1 MKRIVRTAFL
11 WVLSGAMAWAQAPA
25 AQAPKPGVLYLS
37 CGRLIYDAT
46 KPPMA
51 PADVIITNGRIS
63 AVGAHLAVPPGAEQ
77 LDLSRYT
84 VLPGFID
91 AHIHLWTGRFMEP
104 VSPGLGALRASKAMQ
119 YALDSGVV
127 AVRVVGSADFTDVA
141 LEQAVDEGTIPGPHI
156 LPAGHALSIP
166 AGHADHFT
174 LPFDIPLDEYYTPL
188 NGFINSP
195 ADAEKAVHLQIKYGA
210 KVIKVLASGGV
221 GSPLDS
227 PTAEQL
233 SPEELRVIV
242 EQAHMDHLKV
252 AAHDENLTTIMAALH
267 AGVDSIEHGSELD
280 QTAVDY
286 MKAHHVFLVPTVY
299 IVDDITTNG
308 EKEHLPDYM
317 LRKARELAQKHFA
330 SYKLAL
336 QNGVTMAAGSDQIYQ
351 PGRGTVLDEMIT
363 EVKYGMSPQQALVSA
378 TINGAALL
386 GMDEL
391 GTVAVGKEGDLVAV
405 EGDPLTNIQAVK
417 NTRAVVFEGKV
428 VRK

>member
-1 MKRIVRTAFL
+1 MKLLAQTTLL
-11 WVLSGAMAWAQAPA
+11 WLLSITTAWAQATA
-25 AQAPKPGVLYLS
+25 AQAPKPKVLYLT

-46 KPPMA
+46 QPPMA
-51 PADVIITNGRIS
+51 PADVIITNGKIT
-63 AVGAHLAVPPGAEQ
+63 AVGAHLAVPAGAEQ
-77 LDLSRYT
+77 LDLSHDT

-91 AHIHLWTGRFMEP
+91 AHIHLWTGPFMQP
-104 VSPGLGALRASKAMQ
+104 VSPGLGALRASKAME
-119 YALDSGVV
+119 YALNSGVV
-127 AVRVVGSADFTDVA
+127 AVRVLGSADFTDVA

-227 PTAEQL
+227 PAAEQL

-242 EQAHMDHLKV
+242 EQAHMDHIKV
-252 AAHDENLTTIMAALH
+252 AAHDENLATIKAALQ

-280 QTAVDY
+280 QDAVEY
-286 MKAHHVFLVPTVY
+286 MKTHHIFLVPTVY
-299 IVDDITTNG
+299 IVDNILTNG

-330 SYKLAL
+330 SFKLAT
-336 QNGVTMAAGSDQIYQ
+336 QNGVTMAAGSDQGYE
-351 PGRGTVLDEMIT
+351 PGHGTVLDEMIT

-386 GMDEL
+386 GLEDL

-417 NTRAVVFEGKV
+417 NTRAVVFQGRV
-428 VRK
+428 VRR